1 MTPLYRSGILFL
13 HALFLFFSEVICEP
27 VLFDVV
33 GVPDVLWEIGR
44 ALVYVDKVD
53 ELGVEVGIAEGAVGH

>member
-1 MTPLYRSGILFL
+1 M
-13 HALFLFFSEVICEP
+13 ICEP

-44 ALVYVDKVD
+44 ALVYVNKVD